1 MLLETKTQNQKKEL
15 TENKEQLEIL
25 RTECQDLKTQ
35 LDGKI
40 AMNVHTLIVNELK
53 R

>member
-1 MLLETKTQNQKKEL
+1 MLLETKTQNQEKEL
-15 TENKEQLEIL
+15 TENKEELEIL

-40 AMNVHTLIVNELK
+40 AINVHASIVNELK